1 MNILIISLPRTGST
15 ELGKKLAI
23 DNKLVYNFEP
33 FNPLNKINT
42 QNNIHNSVV
51 KTIIFHKPNSIK
63 ESDRISWLIELVSKF
78 EKTILLSR
86 KDLKACAES
95 WSYLNYKMKTSNFS
109 SISPYIWEKTPNY
122 DDAFYNIKLWNEE
135 LNHISEKTN
144 IPITY
149 YEDIYDLNDKN
160 RLRKGNKEDYNYNLI

>member
-42 QNNIHNSVV
+42 QNNIHNTVV

-63 ESDRISWLIELVSKF
+63 ESDRISWLIELISKF

-86 KDLKACAES
+86 RDLEACAES
-95 WSYLNYKMKTSNFS
+95 YAYLNYKSNISNFS
-109 SISPYIWEKTPNY
+109 SVSPYLWEKTPNY
-122 DDAFYNIKLWNEE
+122 NEELYNIKIWNDE
-135 LNHISEKTN
+135 LNYISEKTN

-160 RLRKGNKEDYNYNLI
+160 RLRKGNKKDYNSNLI